1 MLARDHVLAYARLR
15 RKFERFRFADKET
28 RIHPTSLEK
37 TKGRDERQNCVSIFH
52 PPTTIF
58 VYLHPSRRSLARVFS
73 LSLTTPSLPLSP
85 SLSLSVDPPASR
97 SVLLPPS
104 PTSYRRYVGCAT
116 SLPGN
121 RYLAGFTLNGA
132 RYTVVPHT
140 RISFS
145 AFSTSFSSFFSS
157 ICSSCASSSSSSST
171 SLLRYFAIERSSYA
185 RMSLFSSSS
194 SSRFRVND

>member
-37 TKGRDERQNCVSIFH
+37 TKGTRRAAELRF
-52 PPTTIF
+52 
-58 VYLHPSRRSLARVFS
+58 YLPSSGDDLCISPS
-73 LSLTTPSLPLSP
+73 LSSFSCSRLLSFFNNSLSP

-171 SLLRYFAIERSSYA
+171 SLLRYRAQLLRANEL
-185 RMSLFSSSS
+185 LFSSSS
-194 SSRFRVND
+194 SSRFRVNDWR